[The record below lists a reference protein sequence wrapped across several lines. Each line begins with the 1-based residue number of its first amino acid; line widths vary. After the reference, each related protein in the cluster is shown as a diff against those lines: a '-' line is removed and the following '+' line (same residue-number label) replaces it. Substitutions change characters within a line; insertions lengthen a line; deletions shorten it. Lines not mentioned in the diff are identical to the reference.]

1 MNPTLVKRVLPNV
14 VMLSLACFA
23 YYQAESFAVGNEN
36 GGVGPDLWP
45 KIVCVVLALTS
56 ALGILGAFFA
66 VDVPPNGE
74 PGEAAEALPAV
85 PETHPWL
92 VWIGVAAIG
101 LYVGALPTLGFL
113 CATTIFATA
122 LLVIGG
128 MRRWALVPIVGVV
141 LAIAFTIIFMK
152 IVYVALPLGEGPF
165 KEVSL
170 LAFRLLGIH

>member
-1 MNPTLVKRVLPNV
+1 MNPTLVKRVLPNL
-14 VMLSLACFA
+14 VMLSLAGFA
-23 YYQAESFAVGNEN
+23 YHQAGRFGVGAEN

-45 KIVCVVLALTS
+45 KVVCVVLALTS
-56 ALGILGAFFA
+56 VLAIVAAFFA
-66 VDVPPNGE
+66 V
-74 PGEAAEALPAV
+74 EAPDGDPEEVAGALPV
-85 PETHPWL
+85 IPETHPWL

-113 CATTIFATA
+113 CATTVFAMA

-128 MRRWALVPIVGVV
+128 MRRWALVPVVGVV
-141 LAIAFTIIFMK
+141 LAIVFTIIFMK

>member
-1 MNPTLVKRVLPNV
+1 MNPTLVKRVLPNL
-14 VMLSLACFA
+14 VMLSLAGFA
-23 YYQAESFAVGNEN
+23 YHQAGHFEVGAEN

-56 ALGILGAFFA
+56 ALGILAAFFA
-66 VDVPPNGE
+66 VEVPDGD

-92 VWIGVAAIG
+92 VWVGAAAIG
-101 LYVGALPTLGFL
+101 LYVAALPALGFL
-113 CATTIFATA
+113 CATSIFATA

-141 LAIAFTIIFMK
+141 LAIVFTIIFMK

-165 KEVSL
+165 KTVSL

>member
-1 MNPTLVKRVLPNV
+1 MNPSLVKRLLPNL
-14 VMLSLACFA
+14 VMLSLAGFA
-23 YYQAESFAVGNEN
+23 YHQAGSFEVGAEN

-56 ALGILGAFFA
+56 ALGIVAAFFA
-66 VDVPPNGE
+66 VEAPDGE
-74 PGEAAEALPAV
+74 PEEAAEGLPVV
-85 PETHPWL
+85 PETHPGL

-101 LYVGALPTLGFL
+101 LYVGALPTLGFP
-113 CATTIFATA
+113 CATTIFAMA

-128 MRRWALVPIVGVV
+128 MRRWALVPVVGVV
-141 LAIAFTIIFMK
+141 LAIVFTIIFMK
-152 IVYVALPLGEGPF
+152 VVYVALPLGEGPF